1 MILLY
6 FRKNNDRVIIR
17 HGKNGELSLFD
28 MGHSF
33 DSSIVSYKCGLLTFC
48 KASIADKQS
57 KNTLF
62 IPLEN
67 DSVCFIQ
74 YNNTDWTS

>member
-6 FRKNNDRVIIR
+6 FRKNNEQVTIR
-17 HGKNGELSLFD
+17 HGKNGELSIFD
-28 MGHSF
+28 TGYGF
-33 DSSIVSYKCGLLTFC
+33 GSSIACYKCGLLTFC

-57 KNTLF
+57 KNSLF

-74 YNNTDWTS
+74 YYNSDWTS